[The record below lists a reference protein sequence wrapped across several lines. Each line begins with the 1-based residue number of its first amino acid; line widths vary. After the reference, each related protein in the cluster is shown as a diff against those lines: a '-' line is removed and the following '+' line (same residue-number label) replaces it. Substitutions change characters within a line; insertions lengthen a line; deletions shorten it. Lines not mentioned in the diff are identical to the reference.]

1 MNKFI
6 LNLLLLFFFTQ
17 FLLGQEFYF
26 KHYKSENGLSHN
38 TVLSSLQD
46 KKGFMWFGTKD
57 GLNRFDGYTFK
68 TFRNDTN
75 IPKSIGSNFIECL
88 HEYNG
93 QLWVGTNNGLF
104 QYNEKSEDFSLL
116 HESLNKPIVD
126 IENDADGNLWY
137 IADLTLFKYNIA
149 SKKTVSFKNT
159 LLFNVEEI
167 SKTPKGNIWVAFNNN
182 LFGYSKETNT
192 FNKIEINIKTKN
204 KLPIRISKIVCEN
217 ENTIYIGTQNSGVI
231 VYDVLKNSIK
241 RLRLNTEE
249 PLYVRDFLKI
259 NADELWIAT
268 ESGLILYN
276 LKNATYKNLTKSYN
290 NPYALSDNAV
300 YTLTADSEGGVW
312 IGTYFGG
319 INYYPKQYI
328 PFKKYFP
335 KLGENSISGNAVREI
350 RSDHYGNLWI
360 GTEDAGLNKYNP
372 NTGIFTNYNPSKSSN
387 HLSHNNIHGLL
398 LQANT
403 LWVGTFDRGID
414 LLDIATGK
422 VIKHYSVGD
431 GHGLSSNF
439 VYTLYQNKL
448 KQIIVITSTGI
459 QTYNTEEDTFISH
472 KGFPEGVFYT
482 SFLEDKKGNLWAG
495 TYWDGIICYNPSTN
509 QRIVFKQNKNNSTS
523 ISNNGING
531 IFQDYKND
539 LWIATENGLNVY
551 NYKGKGFKKYTTK
564 DGFPSN
570 VFYSIIE
577 GEKNILWI
585 STSKGL
591 VEFNQDTKKIKVYT
605 EDNGLLNNQ
614 FNYNS
619 AYKDKN
625 GTIYFGST
633 SGMIAFN
640 PKKFIKNTYR
650 PSIFITGIEIIS
662 KEASESTNISALNN
676 SITNHN
682 EIILQPDENSFNL
695 DFTSLS
701 YTAPEMVE
709 YWFQL
714 DGSTNDWI
722 SLGKRHKVYFT
733 GLSSG
738 TYDFKVKALNV
749 NGTWSKSLPLQ
760 ITILPPFWKSN
771 LAYVFYFLILIG
783 LSFLGFRF
791 YHNRIK
797 TKNMYLINELNNKKE
812 KELYNAKIEFFTNI
826 SHEIRTPLSL
836 IKSPLEKL
844 LEKVDL
850 KSEIRENL
858 SIMDKNVSRL
868 LHLVSQLLD
877 FRKTELESVSLTFV
891 KTNISNLI
899 RETHT
904 QFSQII
910 DSKNIDFELKMETEN
925 LIAYVD
931 VEVLTKILSNL
942 FNNAIKYSKS
952 NIILSLTNKE
962 GYFKLTIK
970 NDGKLIPPHLRNKI
984 FEPFFRAPGTENQ
997 SGTGIGLALAYSL
1010 VKLHKGTLKLDT
1022 SDAAMNSFVLKLP
1035 LHQEKEFDFFDSEK
1049 SDIKEDTALSMHK
1062 FQIENNKPTL
1072 LLIEDNEDLLDFI
1085 AKDLMENYTILKSSN
1100 AIQALE
1106 IVDCENIQLV
1116 ISDVMMP
1123 EMDGFNFCEKM
1134 KTNINTSHIP
1144 IILLTAKTSIGARIE
1159 GLESGADA
1167 YIDKPF
1173 SMEYLK
1179 VQVSNLLEN
1188 RKNIIEHYSSSPL
1201 AHIRTMAH
1209 TSVDEKFIKKL
1220 DEIIIRNISDS
1231 NLSVDTLAENM
1242 NMSRST
1248 LYRKINSI
1256 SNLSPNDLINITR
1269 LKKAAELLKTGNYK
1283 IYEIAEMVGF
1293 NSQVSFGRSFHRQF
1307 NMTPSEYVK
1316 FEIKKDNK

>member
-1 MNKFI
+1 MNKYI
-6 LNLLLLFFFTQ
+6 LNLLILFFSVN

-75 IPKSIGSNFIECL
+75 NPKSIGSNFIECL

-104 QYNEKSEDFSLL
+104 NYNEKSEDFTLL
-116 HESLNKPIVD
+116 PESLNKPIVD
-126 IENDADGNLWY
+126 IENDNDGNLWY

-149 SKKTVSFKNT
+149 SKKTVSFKNK
-159 LLFNVEEI
+159 LLYNVEEI
-167 SKTPKGNIWVAFNNN
+167 AKTPEGRIWVAFNNN
-182 LFGYSKETNT
+182 LFGYLKETNT
-192 FNKIEINIKTKN
+192 FKKIEINIKTKN
-204 KLPIRISKIVCEN
+204 KLPIRISKIICEN
-217 ENTIYIGTQNSGVI
+217 ENTIYMGTQNSGVI
-231 VYDVLKNSIK
+231 VCDVLKNTFSK
-241 RLRLNTEE
+241 LGLNNGE

-259 NADELWIAT
+259 NLTELWIAT
-268 ESGLILYN
+268 ESGLIIYN
-276 LKNATYKNLTKSYN
+276 FKNSKYKNLTKSFN
-290 NPYALSDNAV
+290 NPYAISDNAV
-300 YTLTADSEGGVW
+300 YSLTADSEGGVW

-328 PFKKYFP
+328 QFKKYFP

-372 NTGIFTNYNPSKSSN
+372 TTGIFTNYNPTKSTN

-398 LQANT
+398 LQENT

-414 LLDIATGK
+414 ILDIGTGN

-439 VYTLYQNKL
+439 VYTLYQNKS
-448 KQIIVITSTGI
+448 KQIIVISSTGI
-459 QTYNTEEDTFISH
+459 QTYNPEKDKFITH

-482 SFLEDKKGNLWAG
+482 SFMEDKKGILWAG
-495 TYWDGIICYNPSTN
+495 TYWNGLISFDPKTN
-509 QRIVFKQNKNNSTS
+509 KRTIFKQNKNNSKS

-531 IFQDYKND
+531 IFQDNKND

-551 NYKGKGFKKYTTK
+551 NYEKNEFKNYTTK

-577 GEKNILWI
+577 GDKNILWI

-591 VEFNQDTKKIKVYT
+591 VEFNQDSKKIKVYT

-640 PKKFIKNTYR
+640 PKKFINNTFR
-650 PSIFITGIEIIS
+650 PSIFITGIEIIN
-662 KEASESTNISALNN
+662 KEASKSTNISALNN
-676 SITNHN
+676 SITNNN
-682 EIILQPDENSFNL
+682 EIKLQADENSFNL

-701 YTAPEMVE
+701 YTAPEMVQ
-709 YWFQL
+709 YWYQL

-738 TYDFKVKALNV
+738 KYAFKVKALNV
-749 NGTWSKSLPLQ
+749 NGIWSKSSPLQ
-760 ITILPPFWKSN
+760 ITILPPFWQSN
-771 LAYVFYFLILIG
+771 LAYVIYFCIIII
-783 LSFLGFRF
+783 LSFLGFRY

-797 TKNMYLINELNNKKE
+797 TKNLYLINELNNKKE

-844 LEKVDL
+844 LNKVDPN
-850 KSEIRENL
+850 SEIRENL

-868 LHLVSQLLD
+868 LHLVGQLLD
-877 FRKTELESVSLTFV
+877 FRKTELQNVSLTFV

-899 RETHT
+899 RETYT

-910 DSKNIDFELKMETEN
+910 ENKNIDFELKMETED
-925 LIAYVD
+925 LIACVD

-942 FNNAIKYSKS
+942 FNNAIKYSNS
-952 NIILSLTNKE
+952 HIILSLSKKE
-962 GYFKLTIK
+962 DCFKLTIK
-970 NDGKLIPPHLRNKI
+970 NDGKLIPSHLRNKI

-1010 VKLHKGTLKLDT
+1010 VKLHKGKLKLDT

-1035 LHQEKEFDFFDSEK
+1035 IHQEKEFDFYDSKK
-1049 SDIKEDTALSMHK
+1049 SDITEDTLISVHK
-1062 FQIENNKPTL
+1062 LQIENNKSTV

-1085 AKDLMENYTILKSSN
+1085 AKDLMDNYTIIKSSN

-1106 IVDCENIQLV
+1106 IVDHENIQLV

-1123 EMDGFNFCEKM
+1123 EMDGFTFCEKM

-1159 GLESGADA
+1159 GLEAGADA

-1220 DEIIIRNISDS
+1220 DEIIISNISDS
-1231 NLSVDTLAENM
+1231 KLSVDTLAENM

-1248 LYRKINSI
+1248 LYRKISSI

-1269 LKKAAELLKTGNYK
+1269 LKKAAELLKTGDYK
-1283 IYEIAEMVGF
+1283 IYEIAEMMGF

-1307 NMTPSEYVK
+1307 KMTPSEYVK
-1316 FEIKKDNK
+1316 FEIKK

>member
-1 MNKFI
+1 
-6 LNLLLLFFFTQ
+6 
-17 FLLGQEFYF
+17 
-26 KHYKSENGLSHN
+26 
-38 TVLSSLQD
+38 
-46 KKGFMWFGTKD
+46 
-57 GLNRFDGYTFK
+57 
-68 TFRNDTN
+68 
-75 IPKSIGSNFIECL
+75 
-88 HEYNG
+88 
-93 QLWVGTNNGLF
+93 
-104 QYNEKSEDFSLL
+104 
-116 HESLNKPIVD
+116 
-126 IENDADGNLWY
+126 
-137 IADLTLFKYNIA
+137 
-149 SKKTVSFKNT
+149 
-159 LLFNVEEI
+159 
-167 SKTPKGNIWVAFNNN
+167 
-182 LFGYSKETNT
+182 
-192 FNKIEINIKTKN
+192 
-204 KLPIRISKIVCEN
+204 
-217 ENTIYIGTQNSGVI
+217 
-231 VYDVLKNSIK
+231 
-241 RLRLNTEE
+241 
-249 PLYVRDFLKI
+249 
-259 NADELWIAT
+259 
-268 ESGLILYN
+268 
-276 LKNATYKNLTKSYN
+276 
-290 NPYALSDNAV
+290 
-300 YTLTADSEGGVW
+300 
-312 IGTYFGG
+312 
-319 INYYPKQYI
+319 
-328 PFKKYFP
+328 
-335 KLGENSISGNAVREI
+335 
-350 RSDHYGNLWI
+350 
-360 GTEDAGLNKYNP
+360 
-372 NTGIFTNYNPSKSSN
+372 
-387 HLSHNNIHGLL
+387 
-398 LQANT
+398 
-403 LWVGTFDRGID
+403 
-414 LLDIATGK
+414 
-422 VIKHYSVGD
+422 
-431 GHGLSSNF
+431 
-439 VYTLYQNKL
+439 
-448 KQIIVITSTGI
+448 
-459 QTYNTEEDTFISH
+459 
-472 KGFPEGVFYT
+472 
-482 SFLEDKKGNLWAG
+482 
-495 TYWDGIICYNPSTN
+495 
-509 QRIVFKQNKNNSTS
+509 
-523 ISNNGING
+523 
-531 IFQDYKND
+531 
-539 LWIATENGLNVY
+539 
-551 NYKGKGFKKYTTK
+551 
-564 DGFPSN
+564 
-570 VFYSIIE
+570 
-577 GEKNILWI
+577 
-585 STSKGL
+585 
-591 VEFNQDTKKIKVYT
+591 
-605 EDNGLLNNQ
+605 
-614 FNYNS
+614 
-619 AYKDKN
+619 
-625 GTIYFGST
+625 
-633 SGMIAFN
+633 
-640 PKKFIKNTYR
+640 
-650 PSIFITGIEIIS
+650 
-662 KEASESTNISALNN
+662 
-676 SITNHN
+676 
-682 EIILQPDENSFNL
+682 
-695 DFTSLS
+695 
-701 YTAPEMVE
+701 
-709 YWFQL
+709 
-714 DGSTNDWI
+714 
-722 SLGKRHKVYFT
+722 
-733 GLSSG
+733 
-738 TYDFKVKALNV
+738 
-749 NGTWSKSLPLQ
+749 
-760 ITILPPFWKSN
+760 
-771 LAYVFYFLILIG
+771 
-783 LSFLGFRF
+783 
-791 YHNRIK
+791 
-797 TKNMYLINELNNKKE
+797 
-812 KELYNAKIEFFTNI
+812 I